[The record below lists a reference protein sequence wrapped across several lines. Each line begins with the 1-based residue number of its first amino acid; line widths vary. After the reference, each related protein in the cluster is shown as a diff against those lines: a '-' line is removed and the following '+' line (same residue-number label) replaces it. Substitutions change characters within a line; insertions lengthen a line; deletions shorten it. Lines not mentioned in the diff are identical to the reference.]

1 MQWVVRDGI
10 LEHSGESPLSGGIAC
25 ECREG
30 SMGVDDATRCR
41 HQVARWRE
49 GAARS
54 QSNLRLEL
62 ESVDLTRLFLTW
74 TPFDNFSDMTQIPS
88 IQLRGAKMHN
98 LQDID
103 VDIPGGQFVV
113 LTGPSGSGKSTLAF
127 DTLFAEGQRQYIE
140 SLSAHARQFMH
151 QMERPELES
160 ADHLPPTI
168 AIEQHGGGNSP
179 RNTVATAT
187 EIYDYL
193 RILMARLGVAHC
205 PECGMA
211 VQRQDPEDILDFLLE
226 LPDGTRLIICAPMV
240 RDTLGAHAEVFQ
252 TIRRAGF
259 VRVRLDG
266 QYVDLEHLP
275 KLDPH
280 QSHSIEAVIDRLIV
294 RHLPA
299 ARPRFAESLRL
310 ALKHG
315 NGLVLASYEV
325 PVNGSSAKSSDV
337 EIGGKLPMKWK
348 DRLFSTEYSCP
359 KCHTGFEEL
368 EPRHFSFTSPYGV
381 CPACEGLGVQIRF
394 DPELLVPNPE
404 LPIQTAIVVY
414 KKFPSL
420 AKRFVSVL
428 RDYLA
433 EVECDANALWSTLGE
448 EQRRLIFYGDDLHHW
463 PGVMALL
470 ESEYERDTTAEKRRW
485 WDRFRDELVCSECGG
500 SRLRAAAR
508 AVTFLGQ
515 TLHQLVQKT
524 VSETQQYF
532 KTLKIRP
539 DFADIADPL
548 ISEIRKRLDCLAQL
562 GLGYLTLE
570 RPVSTLSGG
579 EFQRVKLVNSLGSGL
594 VGVCYVLDEPSIGLH
609 PRDNTRLIAAIRELQ
624 QLGNT
629 VVVVEHDETMMRQA
643 DWLIDMG
650 PGAGRFGG
658 RIVDQGTPQEV
669 TERST
674 SLTGQYLSGEKSIP
688 VPTSR
693 RRVAKT
699 RMLTIEGAAENNLKS
714 ITVHFPL
721 GVLTCVTGVSGS
733 GKSSLLL
740 KTVARAVY
748 RKIWGFGPK
757 PGVFTAL
764 RGASKLDKILQID
777 QQPIGRSPRSS
788 PATYTGVFDEIRK
801 VFAQTRDAK
810 RLGWSASRFS
820 FNVKGGRCEACQGQ
834 GTRRIEMSFLPD
846 FFTVCPICE
855 GRRFNRKTLE
865 VRFHGYSIADVLEM
879 PIERAA
885 ELFQNIPT
893 VSRILTRLCEVGLG
907 YLTLGQSALTLSGGE
922 SQRIKLA
929 TELAR
934 VETGNTLYIL
944 DEPTTGLHME
954 DVGRLISLL
963 GKLVERGNTVI
974 VIEHHPDVLKTA
986 DWIID
991 LGPEGGESGGYLVA
1005 AGTPEQ
1011 MIEVPESVTGQ
1022 FLREL
1027 LPSRADAVERAG

>member
-1 MQWVVRDGI
+1 M
-10 LEHSGESPLSGGIAC
+10 
-25 ECREG
+25 
-30 SMGVDDATRCR
+30 
-41 HQVARWRE
+41 
-49 GAARS
+49 
-54 QSNLRLEL
+54 
-62 ESVDLTRLFLTW
+62 
-74 TPFDNFSDMTQIPS
+74 MTQIPS

-98 LQDID
+98 LQNID
-103 VDIPGGQFVV
+103 VDIPGGRLVV

-160 ADHLPPTI
+160 VEHLPPTI
-168 AIEQHGGGNSP
+168 AIEQHSGGKSP

-205 PECGMA
+205 PQCGTS

-226 LPDGTRLIICAPMV
+226 LPDGTRLIICAPMI
-240 RDTLGAHAEVFQ
+240 RDAAGSHADVFQ

-259 VRVRLDG
+259 VRARVDG

-280 QSHSIEAVIDRLIV
+280 QPHSIEAVIDRLIV

-315 NGLVLASYEV
+315 NGLVVASYEV
-325 PVNGSSAKSSDV
+325 PVNGNGSNGSSNVESSGDSNV
-337 EIGGKLPMKWK
+337 EKAGGSHGTNAVNGGKPPMKWK

-381 CPACEGLGVQIRF
+381 CPTCEGLGVQNRF

-404 LPIQTAIVVY
+404 QPIQTAIVAY

-420 AKRFVSVL
+420 AKRFTSVF
-428 RDYLA
+428 RNYLT
-433 EVECDANALWSTLGE
+433 EMECDGGEPWNTLSE
-448 EQRRLIFYGDDLHHW
+448 EQRRCIFYGDASHDW

-470 ESEYERDTTAEKRRW
+470 ESEYERDTTAEKRNW
-485 WDRFRDELVCSECGG
+485 WEQFRDELVCSECGG

-515 TLHQLVQKT
+515 TLHQIVRKT
-524 VSETQQYF
+524 VTESQQYF
-532 KTLKIRP
+532 KSLRIRA
-539 DFADIADPL
+539 DFADIAEPL
-548 ISEIRKRLDCLAQL
+548 ITEIQKRLDCLAQL

-609 PRDNTRLIAAIRELQ
+609 PRDNMRLIAAIRELQ

-643 DWLIDMG
+643 DWLIDIG

-658 RIVDQGTPQEV
+658 QIVDQGTPQAV
-669 TERST
+669 AERST
-674 SLTGQYLSGEKSIP
+674 SLTGKYLSGEKSIP
-688 VPTSR
+688 VPTVR
-693 RRVAKT
+693 RRVAKS
-699 RMLTIEGAAENNLKS
+699 RMLTIEGAMENNLKS
-714 ITVHFPL
+714 LTVHFPL

-757 PGVFTAL
+757 PGAFTAL

-801 VFAQTRDAK
+801 VFAQTRDSK

-865 VRFHGYSIADVLEM
+865 VRFHGHSIADVLEM
-879 PIERAA
+879 SIERAA

-893 VSRILTRLCEVGLG
+893 VSRILSRLCEVGLG
-907 YLTLGQSALTLSGGE
+907 YLTLGQSSLTLSGGE

-991 LGPEGGESGGYLVA
+991 LGPEGGENGGYLVA

-1011 MIEVPESVTGQ
+1011 IVDVPESVTGQ

-1027 LPSRADAVERAG
+1027 LPDRTDVVEDVSVL